1 MSETFDLDAAAQ
13 AVTTVVSNVSDDQL
27 DGPTPCPDYTVED
40 LLFHVLGLS
49 AAFKGTADKD
59 FGQATSTPP
68 GEADFVLPDDWRDQI
83 PKQLDALAVAWRNPA
98 AWEGMT
104 QAGGV
109 ELPAGIAAQ
118 VALNE
123 LTMHGW
129 DIARATGQDFSLDD
143 ATLQVSHDL
152 LYPGDD
158 QSEREPIFGPVV
170 KVPDDAPLLDQVVG
184 LGGRDPHWTPDP
196 G

>member
-1 MSETFDLDAAAQ
+1 MSKTFDLEAAAQ

-27 DGPTPCPDYTVED
+27 GGPTPCPDYTVED

-49 AAFKGTADKD
+49 AAFKGAADKD
-59 FGQATSTPP
+59 FGPVTSTPP
-68 GEADFVLPDDWRDQI
+68 GQAATGLPDDWRDQI
-83 PKQLDALAVAWRNPA
+83 PRQLDALVISWRNRA

-104 QAGGV
+104 RVGGA
-109 ELPAGIAAQ
+109 ELPADIAAQ

-129 DIARATGQDFSLDD
+129 DIARATGQDYSVGE
-143 ATLQVSHDL
+143 ATLQVCHEL

-170 KVPDDAPLLDQVVG
+170 KVPDHAPLLDRVIG
-184 LGGRDPHWTPDP
+184 LGGRDPGWTP
-196 G
+196 